1 MSKFLTKSI
10 DVAAILIAA
19 TLAIYSPKGFPQIV
33 TPPQFLC
40 NGVWQNTQCGTGTVI
55 PVGQVVQG
63 AGGMLDGIGKCELL
77 GGAAGAVGGAVVGG
91 KDNRGLGIIL
101 GGIVGAFAGH
111 KVCESDTPQVGQVAV
126 AQQQRRCAPG
136 KVWAKLNW
144 KGENGQPDHPQHGT
158 MVCMD
163 PNDPHKGS

>member
-10 DVAAILIAA
+10 NVAAILILAV
-19 TLAIYSPKGFPQIV
+19 LAIYSPKGFSQS
-33 TPPQFLC
+33 PPLILC
-40 NGVWQNTQCGTGTVI
+40 NGGYIPQGTPCGGTGGGTVI
-55 PVGQVVQG
+55 PVGQI
-63 AGGMLDGIGKCELL
+63 GGMLDGIGKCELL
-77 GGAAGAVGGAVVGG
+77 GGAAGAVGGAVIGG